1 MASPKA
7 GYGLPAR
14 PSDGFRRRPEDS
26 KPLTGIPKSTSRTSE
41 RETDNPRLVKQD
53 SSQQRV
59 ASRVPLPSSTRRPSA
74 TVQQSVPKI
83 VPDRQ
88 SKSWGSATSSSGYSR
103 SHTQTESGSS
113 SSSRSFD
120 GSSKSGQNVPV
131 PRRKKP
137 SPSPEEGSLLGGS
150 PGLGPS
156 SPKGQSQVV
165 MDSALGIQFNR
176 GLTAS
181 PSIVQKEEPTDTSR
195 PVGQSPVIYP
205 ELDRYRHYDRA
216 RNASNRQAAD
226 MPYRLATHDLP
237 PPTPGSLLF
246 SATSSQV
253 SALSGSPSTRFSASP
268 GPGPYSRDTTPTSIS
283 SQSPGLVVPTRGF
296 PLTKVRQHSPAF
308 TRPPVTRRR
317 TGSISNEVDAIS
329 VDPHGLAAVRESL
342 TSSSSSSTVK
352 AGINPRKE
360 RKGGKSLGAPP
371 PSPPPRK
378 SSQKF
383 HSSEDDE
390 ELSPRQRRRMEVQP
404 MNISSPPKSAL
415 PLRNYQSPSPHAM
428 PPRRPSRDGTSDL
441 KSQLYTPIPVIQS
454 SLALRAVNLE
464 RRDSET
470 SMPLPPP
477 LSTLQ
482 TNKSASTSNLL
493 TSEQPT
499 SSGKLTGRRKLSVS
513 GPLVSGPA
521 RPTANTPSPNIKT
534 SGPRFPFFGRRKA
547 SSESTPNE
555 KDKDKQKASRKGP
568 AAGTGHEGYGRLGAV
583 RRRSGVIAAPR
594 KSNES
599 LVSGDSFL
607 ADRINPVVIA
617 GGAIVENRNASAE
630 LSRAESNM
638 SFTTNERPSI
648 DSIANSIT
656 SSASRDMPGTGL
668 WPSAIPRG
676 QNHSDARRPSDS
688 TDTSSVAMG
697 STLAFRR
704 SIQRLKSFP
713 DNPLQL
719 PRPINT
725 SGVISSPM
733 TSFDTSIMSDES
745 NTYSLQ
751 QQPSHEIVNAHPT
764 PKKLKKKPRSP
775 RKWNF
780 FGRSNNQSKSDKAS
794 ETVAVTVQPAGKKPV
809 AFYTI
814 MDSPEQESAKPVD
827 LKEILREADAYARS
841 PAKFST
847 PELRAE
853 EVQPFNA
860 SGLQP
865 SANILPQPLAPVQD
879 YYAVPDEPALSRTD
893 GPAPTA
899 VTLSSGRPSRLAQVG
914 RIPQVVSNRT
924 EGPSPRSFSRPFGA
938 SEPLSLHIPKTRGP
952 GLNTRMPNF
961 SKPSP
966 IPDTSGGDGSTT
978 DAGTEFSFFSEPR
991 SHISPELTA
1000 TQEFLAFSPP
1010 RKGSGC
1016 TTSSTESCV
1025 SYNYVDATAVIPKP
1039 DDPPAEDE
1047 VWDEYDDLLGEDT
1060 VKGRQSTTSSK
1071 GIPFHLETYQVRLA
1085 KEKFLESPTI
1095 VMDSRKLSTISDAP
1109 TASTSFS
1116 ADMTERIRKAFQP
1129 HPSPTMPSPVPEVV
1143 EQNDG
1148 RHSRKP
1154 SVAETMRLSTVSSHK
1169 SRQSGSST
1177 SSEEWTPLAQVNLR
1191 VGSMTVSKWLSFGQ
1205 VLFSDIR
1212 HGLVRGRDSLER
1224 PSVLVIDGL
1233 GNDDWSFYAAETYSA
1248 ADFFNLSPRA
1258 PLPTD
1263 TESSASRYP
1272 LSPPNHRQNQYLSH
1286 LDEFPFASNT
1296 FNCVVYRFP
1305 AAAPES
1311 HYQNVLSE
1319 ACRVL
1324 KPGGYLE
1331 LSILD
1336 VDLNNMGNRGR
1347 RAIRQLKE
1355 RIHET
1360 SPETNLASTADLI
1373 VRLLGKSGF
1382 STIKAARVGVPVASS
1397 ITSSDDNATG
1407 KGVAEKKT
1415 KKSSKDQPSLAEMM
1429 RDHSPNAD
1437 EGITNMVSRVGRWW
1451 YSRCYENATS
1461 HSSGKDSIWNDKALL
1476 RECEELGTSLKL
1488 MVCSARAPEKI
1499 SSV

>member
-7 GYGLPAR
+7 GYGLPVR
-14 PSDGFRRRPEDS
+14 PSDGLRRRPEDS
-26 KPLTGIPKSTSRTSE
+26 KPLSGIPKSTSRTSE
-41 RETDNPRLVKQD
+41 RETDIPRLVKQD
-53 SSQQRV
+53 SSQPRA

-74 TVQQSVPKI
+74 TTQQSIPKI

-120 GSSKSGQNVPV
+120 SSSKLGQNV

-137 SPSPEEGSLLGGS
+137 SLSPEVGTLPSGS
-150 PGLGPS
+150 PGVGPS
-156 SPKGQSQVV
+156 SPKGQPQVM

-176 GLTAS
+176 NITAS
-181 PSIVQKEEPTDTSR
+181 PSTIQREEPASK

-216 RNASNRQAAD
+216 HNALNRQAPD

-246 SATSSQV
+246 SANSSQV
-253 SALSGSPSTRFSASP
+253 SAISGSPSTRFSASP

-283 SQSPGLVVPTRGF
+283 SQSPGLVIPSRGF
-296 PLTKVRQHSPAF
+296 PLSKIRQHSPAF

-317 TGSISNEVDAIS
+317 TGSISNEVDIIS

-352 AGINPRKE
+352 AGINPKKE
-360 RKGGKSLGAPP
+360 RRGGKNFAAPP
-371 PSPPPRK
+371 QSPPPRK

-383 HSSEDDE
+383 LSSEDEE
-390 ELSPRQRRRMEVQP
+390 ELSPRQKRRPEPQP

-415 PLRNYQSPSPHAM
+415 PLRNYQSPSPQAM
-428 PPRRPSRDGTSDL
+428 PPRRPSREGTSDL
-441 KSQLYTPIPVIQS
+441 KSQLYTIPVIQS
-454 SLALRAVNLE
+454 SLALRAINSE

-470 SMPLPPP
+470 TMSPPPP
-477 LSTLQ
+477 LSTMQ

-499 SSGKLTGRRKLSVS
+499 SSGKLTSRRKLSVS
-513 GPLVSGPA
+513 GPLVSGPS
-521 RPTANTPSPNIKT
+521 RPAANTPSPNTKS

-547 SSESTPNE
+547 SSENAPTE
-555 KDKDKQKASRKGP
+555 KDKKDKQKVSRKGP

-583 RRRSGVIAAPR
+583 RRRSGVIANPQ

-617 GGAIVENRNASAE
+617 GGAVVENRNASAE
-630 LSRAESNM
+630 LSRTESNM

-648 DSIANSIT
+648 DSIANSTT
-656 SSASRDMPGTGL
+656 SSISRDVPGTGL

-676 QNHSDARRPSDS
+676 QNYTNARRPSDS
-688 TDTSSVAMG
+688 DASNVAMG

-704 SIQRLKSFP
+704 SVQRLKSFP
-713 DNPLQL
+713 DDPLQL

-725 SGVISSPM
+725 SGVITSPM

-745 NTYSLQ
+745 SIFNLQ
-751 QQPSHEIVNAHPT
+751 QQPSHEIANPHPA
-764 PKKLKKKPRSP
+764 PKKLQKKPRSP

-780 FGRSNNQSKSDKAS
+780 FSRSNNQSKPDKTG
-794 ETVAVTVQPAGKKPV
+794 EPVAVTVQPVEKKPV

-814 MDSPEQESAKPVD
+814 MDSPEQESAQPVD

-841 PAKFST
+841 PAKINT
-847 PELRAE
+847 PELQTE
-853 EVQPFNA
+853 EAQSFGT
-860 SGLQP
+860 SRMQP
-865 SANILPQPLAPVQD
+865 SANILPQPLSPVQD
-879 YYAVPDEPALSRTD
+879 YFAVADEPAVSCME
-893 GPAPTA
+893 GMPPAA

-914 RIPQVVSNRT
+914 RIPQVVSNRQ
-924 EGPSPRSFSRPFGA
+924 EGPSPRSFSRPFMGN
-938 SEPLSLHIPKTRGP
+938 EQLSLHIPKTRGP

-991 SHISPELTA
+991 SRLSPEPTT

-1010 RKGSGC
+1010 RKDSDC
-1016 TTSSTESCV
+1016 TTTSTESCV
-1025 SYNYVDATAVIPKP
+1025 SYNYAEATAVIPKP
-1039 DDPPAEDE
+1039 DDPPADDE

-1060 VKGRQSTTSSK
+1060 VKARQSTTSSR

-1085 KEKFLESPTI
+1085 REKPLESLESPTI
-1095 VMDSRKLSTISDAP
+1095 VTDNRKLSTISDAP
-1109 TASTSFS
+1109 TASTTFS

-1129 HPSPTMPSPVPEVV
+1129 HPSPTVPSPVPEVA
-1143 EQNDG
+1143 EQSNG

-1154 SVAETMRLSTVSSHK
+1154 SAAETMRHSIASSRK

-1212 HGLVRGRDSLER
+1212 HGLGRGQDSVEH

-1248 ADFFNLSPRA
+1248 AQFFNLSPRA
-1258 PLPTD
+1258 PLPTPD
-1263 TESSASRYP
+1263 AESSASRYP
-1272 LSPPNHRQNQYLSH
+1272 LSPPNHRQVQYLSH

-1311 HYQNVLSE
+1311 HYENILSE
-1319 ACRVL
+1319 ARRVL
-1324 KPGGYLE
+1324 KSGGYLE

-1347 RAIRQLKE
+1347 RTIRQLKE

-1397 ITSSDDNATG
+1397 ITSSDDNSKG
-1407 KGVAEKKT
+1407 KGLAEKKA
-1415 KKSSKDQPSLAEMM
+1415 KKLSKDQPSLAEMM
-1429 RDHSPNAD
+1429 RDQSPNAD

-1488 MVCSARAPEKI
+1488 MVCSARAP
-1499 SSV
+1499 

>member
-7 GYGLPAR
+7 GYGIPAR

-26 KPLTGIPKSTSRTSE
+26 KSLSGIPKSTSRTSE
-41 RETDNPRLVKQD
+41 REKDIPRLVKQD
-53 SSQQRV
+53 SSQPRV
-59 ASRVPLPSSTRRPSA
+59 ASRVPLPSSIRRPSA
-74 TVQQSVPKI
+74 TTQQPAPKI

-88 SKSWGSATSSSGYSR
+88 SKSWGSATSSSGFSR

-120 GSSKSGQNVPV
+120 SSSKLGQNV

-137 SPSPEEGSLLGGS
+137 SLSPEAGSLPGGS
-150 PGLGPS
+150 PNPGPT
-156 SPKGQSQVV
+156 SPRRQSQV

-176 GLTAS
+176 GITAS
-181 PSIVQKEEPTDTSR
+181 PSMVQKEEPSDISR

-205 ELDRYRHYDRA
+205 ELDRYRHHDRA
-216 RNASNRQAAD
+216 GNALNRQAAD

-246 SATSSQV
+246 SANSSQV
-253 SALSGSPSTRFSASP
+253 SAISGSPSTRFSASP

-283 SQSPGLVVPTRGF
+283 SQSPGLIVPSRGF
-296 PLTKVRQHSPAF
+296 PLSKIRQHSPAF

-317 TGSISNEVDAIS
+317 TGSISNEVDSIS

-352 AGINPRKE
+352 GSINIKKE
-360 RKGGKSLGAPP
+360 RRGGKSLAAPP

-383 HSSEDDE
+383 HTSEDDE
-390 ELSPRQRRRMEVQP
+390 ELSPRQKRKPETQP
-404 MNISSPPKSAL
+404 MDVSSPPRSGL
-415 PLRNYQSPSPHAM
+415 TLRRYQSPSPQSM

-454 SLALRAVNLE
+454 SLALRAANVE

-470 SMPLPPP
+470 SMPHPAP
-477 LSTLQ
+477 LSVAQ

-499 SSGKLTGRRKLSVS
+499 SSSKLTHRRKISVPS
-513 GPLVSGPA
+513 PFASGPA
-521 RPTANTPSPNIKT
+521 RQTATPSPNVKS
-534 SGPRFPFFGRRKA
+534 SGPRFPFFGRKKA
-547 SSESTPNE
+547 ASESTPNE
-555 KDKDKQKASRKGP
+555 KDKKEKQKVSRKGP

-583 RRRSGVIAAPR
+583 RRRSGVITNPQV
-594 KSNES
+594 SNES

-617 GGAIVENRNASAE
+617 GGAVIENRNASAE
-630 LSRAESNM
+630 LTRTESNM
-638 SFTTNERPSI
+638 SLATNERPSI

-656 SSASRDMPGTGL
+656 SSAASRDVPTGL

-676 QNHSDARRPSDS
+676 NNHISNARRPSDS

-697 STLAFRR
+697 STLALRR

-713 DNPLQL
+713 DDPLQL

-725 SGVISSPM
+725 SRVITSPM

-745 NTYSLQ
+745 SIFNLQ
-751 QQPSHEIVNAHPT
+751 QLPSHEVANNHPA

-780 FGRSNNQSKSDKAS
+780 FSRSSNQSKPEKTNEA
-794 ETVAVTVQPAGKKPV
+794 VAVTVQPVEKKPV

-814 MDSPEQESAKPVD
+814 MDSPEEELAEPVD

-841 PAKFST
+841 PAMIST
-847 PELRAE
+847 PEFQGEA
-853 EVQPFNA
+853 
-860 SGLQP
+860 
-865 SANILPQPLAPVQD
+865 SANILPQPLSSVQGHH
-879 YYAVPDEPALSRTD
+879 AMMTEPAPFRME
-893 GPAPTA
+893 GIAPTA

-914 RIPQVVSNRT
+914 RIPQVVSNRP
-924 EGPSPRSFSRPFGA
+924 EGPSPRSFSRPFMA
-938 SEPLSLHIPKTRGP
+938 NQQLSLHIPKTRGP
-952 GLNTRMPNF
+952 SSNTTVPNF
-961 SKPSP
+961 SKPATP
-966 IPDTSGGDGSTT
+966 IPDANGGDGSTT

-991 SHISPELTA
+991 SHISPEPAA
-1000 TQEFLAFSPP
+1000 TQEFLAFSP
-1010 RKGSGC
+1010 RKNSDC

-1025 SYNYVDATAVIPKP
+1025 SYNYAEATAIIPKP
-1039 DDPPAEDE
+1039 DDPPADDE
-1047 VWDEYDDLLGEDT
+1047 IWDEYDDLLGEDT
-1060 VKGRQSTTSSK
+1060 AKPRQSTTSSK
-1071 GIPFHLETYQVRLA
+1071 GIPFHLENYQVRLA
-1085 KEKFLESPTI
+1085 KEIPLESPTI
-1095 VMDSRKLSTISDAP
+1095 VADSRKLSTISDAR
-1109 TASTSFS
+1109 TTSTSFS

-1129 HPSPTMPSPVPEVV
+1129 HPSPTVPSPVPEVA
-1143 EQNDG
+1143 EQNVG
-1148 RHSRKP
+1148 GHSRKP
-1154 SVAETMRLSTVSSHK
+1154 SAAETMRHSTVSSHK

-1212 HGLVRGRDSLER
+1212 HGLVRGVDSLER

-1233 GNDDWSFYAAETYSA
+1233 GNDDWSFYAAETYSG

-1258 PLPTD
+1258 PLPAPD
-1263 TESSASRYP
+1263 AQSSASRYP
-1272 LSPPNHRQNQYLSH
+1272 LSPPNHHQVQYLSH
-1286 LDEFPFASNT
+1286 LDEFPFASHI

-1305 AAAPES
+1305 VAATES

-1319 ACRVL
+1319 ARRVL

-1347 RAIRQLKE
+1347 RTIRRLKE

-1397 ITSSDDNATG
+1397 ITSSDDNAKG
-1407 KGVAEKKT
+1407 KGPAEKRT
-1415 KKSSKDQPSLAEMM
+1415 KRSSKDQPSLAEMM
-1429 RDHSPNAD
+1429 RDQSPNAD

-1461 HSSGKDSIWNDKALL
+1461 QSSGKSSIWNDKALL
-1476 RECEELGTSLKL
+1476 RECEDLGTSLKL
-1488 MVCSARAPEKI
+1488 MVCCARAPEQI

>member
-7 GYGLPAR
+7 GYGIPAR
-14 PSDGFRRRPEDS
+14 PSDGFRRRPEDPRQLS
-26 KPLTGIPKSTSRTSE
+26 GIPKSMSRTNE
-41 RETDNPRLVKQD
+41 RETDIPKLVKQG
-53 SSQQRV
+53 SSQSRV
-59 ASRVPLPSSTRRPSA
+59 TSRVPLPSSTRRPSA
-74 TVQQSVPKI
+74 TAQQPTPKV

-120 GSSKSGQNVPV
+120 GGSRLGPIV

-137 SPSPEEGSLLGGS
+137 SPSPETGSLLSGS
-150 PGLGPS
+150 PNPGPS
-156 SPKGQSQVV
+156 SPKRQSQVIV
-165 MDSALGIQFNR
+165 ESALGIQYDR
-176 GLTAS
+176 GT
-181 PSIVQKEEPTDTSR
+181 TTSSSSVR
-195 PVGQSPVIYP
+195 KDESSDVSKPVGQSPVIYP

-216 RNASNRQAAD
+216 HNALNRQVAD
-226 MPYRLATHDLP
+226 VPFRLATHDLP

-246 SATSSQV
+246 SANSSQI
-253 SALSGSPSTRFSASP
+253 SAISGSPSTKFSASP

-283 SQSPGLVVPTRGF
+283 SQSPGLIVPSRGF
-296 PLTKVRQHSPAF
+296 PLTKSRQHSPAF

-317 TGSISNEVDAIS
+317 TGSISNEVDSIS

-352 AGINPRKE
+352 GSVKTLKKE
-360 RKGGKSLGAPP
+360 RKGGKSLAAPP

-383 HSSEDDE
+383 RTSEDDE
-390 ELSPRQRRRMEVQP
+390 ELSPRQKRQQETQP
-404 MNISSPPKSAL
+404 MYISSPPRTGL
-415 PLRNYQSPSPHAM
+415 PLRNYQSPSPQAM

-441 KSQLYTPIPVIQS
+441 NSQLFTSIPVIQS
-454 SLALRAVNLE
+454 SLALRAANLE

-470 SMPLPPP
+470 SVPQPPQ
-477 LSTLQ
+477 LSALQ

-493 TSEQPT
+493 TSEQSIPKGLT
-499 SSGKLTGRRKLSVS
+499 SRRKLSVS
-513 GPLVSGPA
+513 GPA
-521 RPTANTPSPNIKT
+521 RPAGTPAPAAKT
-534 SGPRFPFFGRRKA
+534 SGSRFPFFGRKKSA
-547 SSESTPNE
+547 SESIQND
-555 KDKDKQKASRKGP
+555 KDKKDKQKVSRKGP
-568 AAGTGHEGYGRLGAV
+568 AAGTGHEGYGRIGAV
-583 RRRSGVIAAPR
+583 RRRIGVIPSAQV
-594 KSNES
+594 SNES

-617 GGAIVENRNASAE
+617 GGAVVENRNASAE
-630 LSRAESNM
+630 LSRTETNM

-648 DSIANSIT
+648 DSIANSIM
-656 SSASRDMPGTGL
+656 SSASKDAPRTTL

-676 QNHSDARRPSDS
+676 PDNLPNARRPSDGIG
-688 TDTSSVAMG
+688 TSGVTMG

-704 SIQRLKSFP
+704 SVQRLKSFP

-725 SGVISSPM
+725 SGIVSSPI

-745 NTYSLQ
+745 SLFNLQ
-751 QQPSHEIVNAHPT
+751 QQPSHELSNAHPA

-780 FGRSNNQSKSDKAS
+780 FSRSNNQPKPEKTS
-794 ETVAVTVQPAGKKPV
+794 ETVTVTVQPVEKKPV

-814 MDSPEQESAKPVD
+814 MDSPEQELAEPVD

-841 PAKFST
+841 PAKMNT
-847 PELRAE
+847 PELQATE
-853 EVQPFNA
+853 GQPFNM
-860 SGLQP
+860 SHLQP
-865 SANILPQPLAPVQD
+865 PASIVPQHPWPGQDPYSMTAEPIISRIEGLAQ
-879 YYAVPDEPALSRTD
+879 S
-893 GPAPTA
+893 A
-899 VTLSSGRPSRLAQVG
+899 VTLSSGRPSRLPQVG
-914 RIPQVVSNRT
+914 RIPQVVSNRAQKA
-924 EGPSPRSFSRPFGA
+924 SPLSFSRPFGA
-938 SEPLSLHIPKTRGP
+938 NQQLALHIPPARGV
-952 GLNTRMPNF
+952 GYHNGVPNF
-961 SKPSP
+961 SKPSTP
-966 IPDTSGGDGSTT
+966 IPDASGEGSTT

-991 SHISPELTA
+991 SHISPELQT
-1000 TQEFLAFSPP
+1000 TQEFLAFSP
-1010 RKGSGC
+1010 RKNSDC
-1016 TTSSTESCV
+1016 TTGTSSTESCV
-1025 SYNYVDATAVIPKP
+1025 YSYAEATAVIPKP
-1039 DDPPAEDE
+1039 DDPPVEDE
-1047 VWDEYDDLLGEDT
+1047 VWDEYDDLLGEDA
-1060 VKGRQSTTSSK
+1060 VKDRQSATSSK
-1071 GIPFHLETYQVRLA
+1071 GIPFHLETYQMKLA
-1085 KEKFLESPTI
+1085 KEKSLESPTI
-1095 VMDSRKLSTISDAP
+1095 VTDSRKLSTLSDAP
-1109 TASTSFS
+1109 TASTTFS

-1129 HPSPTMPSPVPEVV
+1129 HPSPTVPSPVLEDAEP
-1143 EQNDG
+1143 NIG

-1154 SVAETMRLSTVSSHK
+1154 SAAETTRYSTVSSHK
-1169 SRQSGSST
+1169 SRHSGSSS
-1177 SSEEWTPLAQVNLR
+1177 SSEESTPLAQVNLR
-1191 VGSMTVSKWLSFGQ
+1191 VGSMTVSKWLTFGQ

-1212 HGLVRGRDSLER
+1212 HGLVRGRDSQER

-1248 ADFFNLSPRA
+1248 ADFYNLSPRA
-1258 PLPTD
+1258 PLPAD
-1263 TESSASRYP
+1263 VQSSPSRYP
-1272 LSPPNHRQNQYLSH
+1272 LSPPNHHQVQYLSH
-1286 LDEFPFASNT
+1286 RDEFPFAPQT
-1296 FNCVVYRFP
+1296 FSCVVYRFP
-1305 AAAPES
+1305 VAAPES
-1311 HYQNVLSE
+1311 HYQNVLTE

-1347 RAIRQLKE
+1347 RTIRQLKE

-1360 SPETNLASTADLI
+1360 LPETNLASTADLI

-1397 ITSSDDNATG
+1397 ITSSDDNARG
-1407 KGVAEKKT
+1407 KIVAESKK
-1415 KKSSKDQPSLAEMM
+1415 KKPKDQPSLAEMM

-1451 YSRCYENATS
+1451 YSKCYENAAG
-1461 HSSGKDSIWNDKALL
+1461 HSSAKSIWNDKALL

-1488 MVCSARAPEKI
+1488 MVCCARAPEQV
-1499 SSV
+1499 SSI

>member
-7 GYGLPAR
+7 GYGLPVR
-14 PSDGFRRRPEDS
+14 PSDGLRRRPEDS
-26 KPLTGIPKSTSRTSE
+26 KPLSGIPKSTSRTSE
-41 RETDNPRLVKQD
+41 RETDIPRLVKQD
-53 SSQQRV
+53 SSQPRA

-74 TVQQSVPKI
+74 TTQQSVPKI

-120 GSSKSGQNVPV
+120 SSSKLGQNV

-137 SPSPEEGSLLGGS
+137 SLSPEVGTLPSGS
-150 PGLGPS
+150 PGPGPI
-156 SPKGQSQVV
+156 SPKGQPQVM

-176 GLTAS
+176 NITAS
-181 PSIVQKEEPTDTSR
+181 PSTIQREEPASK

-205 ELDRYRHYDRA
+205 ELDR
-216 RNASNRQAAD
+216 QGPD

-246 SATSSQV
+246 SAN
-253 SALSGSPSTRFSASP
+253 
-268 GPGPYSRDTTPTSIS
+268 S
-283 SQSPGLVVPTRGF
+283 SQSPGLVIPSRGF
-296 PLTKVRQHSPAF
+296 PLAKIRQHSPAF

-317 TGSISNEVDAIS
+317 TGSISNEVDIIS

-352 AGINPRKE
+352 AGINPKKE
-360 RKGGKSLGAPP
+360 RRGGKNFAAPP
-371 PSPPPRK
+371 QSPPPRK

-383 HSSEDDE
+383 LSSEDEE
-390 ELSPRQRRRMEVQP
+390 ELSPRQKRRPEAQS

-415 PLRNYQSPSPHAM
+415 PFRNYQSPSPQAM
-428 PPRRPSRDGTSDL
+428 PPRRPSREGTSDL
-441 KSQLYTPIPVIQS
+441 KSQLYTIPVIQS
-454 SLALRAVNLE
+454 SLALRAINSE

-470 SMPLPPP
+470 TMSPPPP
-477 LSTLQ
+477 LSTMQ

-499 SSGKLTGRRKLSVS
+499 SSGKLTSRRKLSVS
-513 GPLVSGPA
+513 GPLVSGPS
-521 RPTANTPSPNIKT
+521 RPTANTPSPNIKS

-547 SSESTPNE
+547 SSENAPTE
-555 KDKDKQKASRKGP
+555 KDKKDKQKVSRKGP

-583 RRRSGVIAAPR
+583 RRRSGVIANPQ

-617 GGAIVENRNASAE
+617 GGAVVENRNASAE
-630 LSRAESNM
+630 LTRTESNM

-648 DSIANSIT
+648 DSIANSTT
-656 SSASRDMPGTGL
+656 SSISRDVPGTGL

-676 QNHSDARRPSDS
+676 QNYTNARRPSDS
-688 TDTSSVAMG
+688 DASSVAMG

-704 SIQRLKSFP
+704 SVQRLKSFP
-713 DNPLQL
+713 DDPLQL

-725 SGVISSPM
+725 SGVITSPM

-745 NTYSLQ
+745 SIFNLQ
-751 QQPSHEIVNAHPT
+751 QQPSHEIANPHPA

-780 FGRSNNQSKSDKAS
+780 FSRSNNQAKPDKAS
-794 ETVAVTVQPAGKKPV
+794 EPVAVTVQPVEKKPV

-814 MDSPEQESAKPVD
+814 MDSPEQELAQPVD

-841 PAKFST
+841 PAKINT
-847 PELRAE
+847 PEL
-853 EVQPFNA
+853 
-860 SGLQP
+860 
-865 SANILPQPLAPVQD
+865 QPLSPVQD
-879 YYAVPDEPALSRTD
+879 YFSVADEPAVSRTE
-893 GPAPTA
+893 GIPPAA

-914 RIPQVVSNRT
+914 RIPQVVSNRQ
-924 EGPSPRSFSRPFGA
+924 EGPSPRSFSRPFMG
-938 SEPLSLHIPKTRGP
+938 
-952 GLNTRMPNF
+952 N
-961 SKPSP
+961 
-966 IPDTSGGDGSTT
+966 DGGDGSTT

-991 SHISPELTA
+991 SRLSPEPTT

-1010 RKGSGC
+1010 RKDSDC

-1025 SYNYVDATAVIPKP
+1025 SYNYAEATAVIPKP
-1039 DDPPAEDE
+1039 DDPPADDE
-1047 VWDEYDDLLGEDT
+1047 VWDEYDDLLGEDN
-1060 VKGRQSTTSSK
+1060 VKARQSTTSSR

-1085 KEKFLESPTI
+1085 REKPLESLESPTI
-1095 VMDSRKLSTISDAP
+1095 VTDNRKLSTISDAP
-1109 TASTSFS
+1109 TASTTFS

-1129 HPSPTMPSPVPEVV
+1129 HPSPTVPSPVPEVA
-1143 EQNDG
+1143 EQNNG

-1154 SVAETMRLSTVSSHK
+1154 SAAETMRHSIASSRK

-1212 HGLVRGRDSLER
+1212 HGLGRGQDSVER

-1248 ADFFNLSPRA
+1248 AQFFNLSPRA
-1258 PLPTD
+1258 PLPTPD
-1263 TESSASRYP
+1263 AESSASRYP
-1272 LSPPNHRQNQYLSH
+1272 LSPPNHRQVQYFSH

-1311 HYQNVLSE
+1311 HYENILSE
-1319 ACRVL
+1319 ARRVL

-1347 RAIRQLKE
+1347 RTIRQLKE

-1397 ITSSDDNATG
+1397 ITSSDDNSKG
-1407 KGVAEKKT
+1407 KGLAEKKA
-1415 KKSSKDQPSLAEMM
+1415 KKLSKDQPSLAEMM
-1429 RDHSPNAD
+1429 RDQSPNAD
-1437 EGITNMVSRVGRWW
+1437 EGITNMVSRVGRW
-1451 YSRCYENATS
+1451 C
-1461 HSSGKDSIWNDKALL
+1461 IWNDKALL

-1488 MVCSARAPEKI
+1488 MVCSARAP
-1499 SSV
+1499 